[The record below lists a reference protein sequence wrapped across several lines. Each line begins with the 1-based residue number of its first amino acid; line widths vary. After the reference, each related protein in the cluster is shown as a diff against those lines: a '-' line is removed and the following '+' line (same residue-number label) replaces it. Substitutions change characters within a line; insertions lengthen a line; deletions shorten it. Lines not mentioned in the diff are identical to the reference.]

1 MSKKIGQLVNQVQK
15 GDLSEQSISAK
26 RSLTQPIEPVQSDT
40 ATLLEWWWG
49 PMQHIEWWW
58 DSVLSAKK
66 SPMQSH
72 TAHAAIHA
80 APNTIPY
87 SPTQSLYLKGGGDLC
102 SHPCSPQAVTL
113 LEWWWVPMQPS
124 MQPQAAT
131 LLVWWF
137 RSIQPI

>member
-58 DSVLSAKK
+58 DSVLSAKR

-72 TAHAAIHA
+72 
-80 APNTIPY
+80 TIPY
-87 SPTQSLYLKGGGDLC
+87 SPTQSLYLNGGGNPC
-102 SHPCSPQAVTL
+102 RHPGSHFT
-113 LEWWWVPMQPS
+113 
-124 MQPQAAT
+124 
-131 LLVWWF
+131 
-137 RSIQPI
+137 